1 MSFTQVIESRLKLK
15 YGKKMPVLSPQY
27 LMTCNYLTEGCD
39 GGWSF
44 FHGYLAEN
52 GYMVS
57 EKCAPYK
64 AKTKGV
70 SCGTYGKCKPM
81 AKIKESYFV
90 GGAYGASSELKMM
103 KEILR
108 NGIVNGELNVPRV
121 FSFYQKGILS
131 NDHEAKMS
139 SYLEYSGVA
148 EHHKE
153 AQQMIGGS
161 KRKTV
166 TDRDLEDY
174 GIAWMNLNHSVVI
187 VGWGVDERTGT
198 KYWIVRNSYG
208 KRWGMDGDF
217 YVRRGENDFGIES
230 ETTGYD
236 AILCDEKTSNP
247 GSCFPREP

>member
-1 MSFTQVIESRLKLK
+1 MAQTDAEIDLDEATDHKSKDFSKASGKDFEEALKKAQGWASKFKTADEIPDALIPESYDFRNLDGFDFTNPLRDQGACGSCYTVSFTQVIESRLKLR
-15 YGKKMPVLSPQY
+15 YGKKTPVLSPQY

-44 FHGYLAEN
+44 FHGYLGEN
-52 GYMVS
+52 GYLVS

-121 FSFYQKGILS
+121 FSFY
-131 NDHEAKMS
+131 
-139 SYLEYSGVA
+139 
-148 EHHKE
+148 
-153 AQQMIGGS
+153 
-161 KRKTV
+161 
-166 TDRDLEDY
+166 
-174 GIAWMNLNHSVVI
+174 
-187 VGWGVDERTGT
+187 
-198 KYWIVRNSYG
+198 
-208 KRWGMDGDF
+208 
-217 YVRRGENDFGIES
+217 
-230 ETTGYD
+230 
-236 AILCDEKTSNP
+236 
-247 GSCFPREP
+247 